1 MKTDRG
7 LALPDLINGA
17 YEYIETINFKPH
29 ARIYLLDFLATT
41 EYVFSSFIHTFP
53 RMLSCGFIRHRLST
67 GGSEKIQFTALLGAF
82 KHAVELSAKD
92 P

>member
-1 MKTDRG
+1 MAAVISALKTDRG

-41 EYVFSSFIHTFP
+41 EYVGSSLVHTYP
-53 RMLSCGFIRHRLST
+53 RVLSLRFR
-67 GGSEKIQFTALLGAF
+67 
-82 KHAVELSAKD
+82 
-92 P
+92 

>member
-41 EYVFSSFIHTFP
+41 EYVVSSLVHTSP
-53 RMLSCGFIRHRLST
+53 RMLNLWLRQAPIVDGR
-67 GGSEKIQFTALLGAF
+67 Q
-82 KHAVELSAKD
+82 
-92 P
+92 

>member
-41 EYVFSSFIHTFP
+41 EYVVSSLIRRFP
-53 RMLSCGFIRHRLST
+53 RTLSLW
-67 GGSEKIQFTALLGAF
+67 L
-82 KHAVELSAKD
+82 

>member
-7 LALPDLINGA
+7 LALPDLINGG

-41 EYVFSSFIHTFP
+41 EYVVSSLIHTLP
-53 RMLSCGFIRHRLST
+53 RMLSLWLR
-67 GGSEKIQFTALLGAF
+67 
-82 KHAVELSAKD
+82 
-92 P
+92 